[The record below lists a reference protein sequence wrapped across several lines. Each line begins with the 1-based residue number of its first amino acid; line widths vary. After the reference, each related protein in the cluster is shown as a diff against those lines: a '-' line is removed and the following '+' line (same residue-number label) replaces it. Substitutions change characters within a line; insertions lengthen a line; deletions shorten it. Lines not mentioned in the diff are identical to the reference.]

1 MDENMVSISKDE
13 YKQILELAY
22 KAAMLKEAILNA
34 AMLSS
39 YSNELF
45 FGGGNNE
52 LGTILKYAFPEDY
65 ESRLREL
72 MDKERDKDEKDGLV
86 ELMNK
91 KKAEDSKEGAD
102 DER

>member
-22 KAAMLKEAILNA
+22 KAAMLKEAVLNSA
-34 AMLSS
+34 TLDF
-39 YSNELF
+39 YGKDLY
-45 FGGGNNE
+45 FGGNSE
-52 LGTILKYAFPEDY
+52 VATIFKYTFPEDY

-72 MDKERDKDEKDGLV
+72 M
-86 ELMNK
+86 NK
-91 KKAEDSKEGAD
+91 KKTEDSKEGAD

>member
-22 KAAMLKEAILNA
+22 KAAMLKEAVLNSA
-34 AMLSS
+34 TLDF
-39 YSNELF
+39 YEKDLY
-45 FGGGNNE
+45 FGGNSE
-52 LGTILKYAFPEDY
+52 VATIFKYAFPEDY

-72 MDKERDKDEKDGLV
+72 MDKKRDK
-86 ELMNK
+86 NK

>member
-1 MDENMVSISKDE
+1 MDENMVSIRKDE

-22 KAAMLKEAILNA
+22 KAAMLKEAVLNSA
-34 AMLSS
+34 TLDFHGKDL
-39 YSNELF
+39 Y
-45 FGGGNNE
+45 FGGNSDVA
-52 LGTILKYAFPEDY
+52 TIFKYAFPEDY

-72 MDKERDKDEKDGLV
+72 MDE
-86 ELMNK
+86 